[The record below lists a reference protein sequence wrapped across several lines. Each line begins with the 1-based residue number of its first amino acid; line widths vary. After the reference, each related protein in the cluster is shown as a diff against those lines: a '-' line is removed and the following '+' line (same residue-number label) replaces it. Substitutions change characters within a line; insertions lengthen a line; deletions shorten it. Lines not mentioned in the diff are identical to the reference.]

1 MLPLLLLAACTHDD
15 APASPAGIPL
25 PPDTYP
31 LQIASVTISADGQPQ
46 TRLADEG
53 NTTKWQDNDQIMVSL
68 GDKQAVYTYTNTNTW
83 HSDTPLYWENTTQQ
97 EVNAWYPVN
106 ETIDFTQ
113 QSTKGLTYLLKADPV
128 TADQPSVNLTFT
140 HQLAKVRVVLS
151 GTQAGQVETV
161 AVHGYTSC
169 THNQGSIST
178 EGAQQ
183 DWITMHPVD
192 ATTYEANVVPGTID
206 LSNFIQ
212 INGQTAKIN
221 DGFPTT
227 LDAAKMYT
235 IDLTVGD
242 PVVEDGATLDKAG
255 TYTMQGTYNQ
265 GITISGEGITVV
277 LNNVTLDTSDI
288 GIDVQSD
295 ATIHVSGADN
305 TITSGSAGIYVA
317 EGKTVTIT
325 GSNRDDKLTTC
336 GGNGAGIGGYVNDSN
351 SGADCGNIIIRNV
364 TVASYGRYND
374 SDQSAGIGGAS
385 RGTCGTITI
394 ENAAVHAYGTE
405 YVDWA
410 ATPAIGSGYPPT
422 GFPTGGIP
430 VVTISG
436 DSEVHAHRG
445 GTIGNT
451 DYIGWGGHYMF
462 PTGASNAVN
471 LGGGKCTDST
481 IYCYTGD
488 SETPDKT
495 VKYDASGI
503 GTEITP

>member
-31 LQIASVTISADGQPQ
+31 LQIASVTISADGQPR
-46 TRLADEG
+46 TRLTDEG
-53 NTTKWQDNDQIMVSL
+53 NTTTWQEGDQIMVSL

-161 AVHGYTSC
+161 EVHGYTSC
-169 THNQGSIST
+169 THTQGSSVT
-178 EGAQQ
+178 GVSEG
-183 DWITMHPVD
+183 WITMRQVD
-192 ATTYEANVVPGTID
+192 ATTYEANVVPVTTLPAD
-206 LSNFIQ
+206 FIRV
-212 INGQTAKIN
+212 NNQTATVS
-221 DGFPTT
+221 GLTALT
-227 LDAAKMYT
+227 QGTVYT

-265 GITISGEGITVV
+265 GITISGTGITVK
-277 LNNVTLDTSDI
+277 LDNVTLETSGI

-317 EGKTVTIT
+317 GGSTVTIT
-325 GSNRDDKLTTC
+325 GDSRDDKLTTR
-336 GGNGAGIGGYVNDSN
+336 GGNGAGIGGYVNKGN

-364 TVASYGRYND
+364 TVASYGRYNNL
-374 SDQSAGIGGAS
+374 DQSAGIGGAS
-385 RGTCGTITI
+385 RAACGTITI

-410 ATPAIGSGYPPT
+410 ATPAIGSGYPNT
-422 GFPTGGIP
+422 GTPTGGIP
-430 VVTISG
+430 VVTISR